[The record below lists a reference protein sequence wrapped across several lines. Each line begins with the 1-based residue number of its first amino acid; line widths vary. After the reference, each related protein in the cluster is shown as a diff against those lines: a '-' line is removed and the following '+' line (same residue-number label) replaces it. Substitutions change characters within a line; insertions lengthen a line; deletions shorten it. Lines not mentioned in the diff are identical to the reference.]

1 MFLTGFD
8 SPRLNTMYV
17 DKNLKFHG
25 LIQAFSRT
33 NRNLNEKKSQ
43 GNIVCFRNL
52 KAATDEAIAL
62 FSNKDAKETVLVAP
76 YEEYVKAFNK
86 AVDELL
92 AIAPTVQS
100 VDDLPGEKE
109 QLAFVIRFREL
120 LRVKNI
126 LTTFADFAEDDLSLP
141 AQTFEDYKSK
151 YLDVHDKVERG
162 QGKEKTSILED
173 VDFELSLI
181 HRDEI
186 NVAYILNLLM
196 TLSKMAPED
205 RARRQK
211 EIVDIVAGEMQLRS
225 KKLLIQT
232 FIDENLPNIKPT
244 DNVIAAFESFWTD
257 NKQKA
262 FSALCEEEQIVPEQ
276 LEKLLNDYTFAN
288 RLPREQEIV
297 SALSFKPKILQRKS
311 IIERVG
317 DKIKAFIDT
326 FIEGM
331 GGSVW

>member
-1 MFLTGFD
+1 M
-8 SPRLNTMYV
+8 
-17 DKNLKFHG
+17 
-25 LIQAFSRT
+25 
-33 NRNLNEKKSQ
+33 
-43 GNIVCFRNL
+43 
-52 KAATDEAIAL
+52 
-62 FSNKDAKETVLVAP
+62 
-76 YEEYVKAFNK
+76 
-86 AVDELL
+86 
-92 AIAPTVQS
+92 
-100 VDDLPGEKE
+100 
-109 QLAFVIRFREL
+109 IRFREL

-126 LTTFADFAEDDLSLP
+126 LTTFADFDEADLSLP
-141 AQTFEDYKSK
+141 AQNFEDYKSK
-151 YLDVHDKVERG
+151 YLDVYDKVERG

-205 RARRQK
+205 RAKRQK

-244 DNVIAAFESFWTD
+244 DNVIAAFESFWAD

-331 GGSVW
+331 GGSV